1 MVILRKLKA
10 SSLIE
15 TLTASVIIVLV
26 FMVASFSFNNVFLNT
41 IKSNTTALDSRLEE
55 IKYLTENENLALPFY
70 EEKQYWIITGEKKP
84 EVVYF
89 KISNLR
95 NNRNFD
101 LIIEN
106 GE

>member
-10 SSLIE
+10 SSLLE
-15 TLTASVIIVLV
+15 TMTASVIIVIV

-41 IKSNTTALDSRLEE
+41 IKSNTTTLYSRLDE
-55 IKYLTENENLALPFY
+55 IKYLTENENIALPFY
-70 EEKQYWIITGEKKP
+70 EEKQYWIITGEKKQ
-84 EVVYF
+84 EGVYF

-101 LIIEN
+101 LIVEN
-106 GE
+106 GD